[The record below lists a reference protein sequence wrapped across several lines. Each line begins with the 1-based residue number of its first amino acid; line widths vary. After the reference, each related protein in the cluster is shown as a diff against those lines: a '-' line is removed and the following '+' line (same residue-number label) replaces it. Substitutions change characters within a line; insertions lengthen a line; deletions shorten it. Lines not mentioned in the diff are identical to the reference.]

1 MKLVFLS
8 KTRQAGDACS
18 FVFQPVEPVAWTAGQ
33 SIRLEI
39 GGEERRFS
47 IVSAPFEQN
56 IAIATRL
63 SDSRFKQLLANLSP
77 SDVIDGYGIEGDFL
91 WETGTSKHVLL
102 ASGIGITPYIPMFRQ
117 LHHDRRPIAAR
128 LVYANRDDEFVFGD
142 ELRKLA
148 AGHPELKVDF
158 LPGQRLG
165 RGIIKKYA
173 AELGRSTVYV
183 SGPEAMVR
191 EVSEFLL
198 AAGVPET
205 RLRQDLFTGRA
216 GWDG

>member
-1 MKLVFLS
+1 M
-8 KTRQAGDACS
+8 
-18 FVFQPVEPVAWTAGQ
+18 FVFGPAEPVDWIAGQ

-47 IVSAPFEQN
+47 IVSAPFEQH
-56 IAIATRL
+56 IAIATRP
-63 SDSRFKQLLANLSP
+63 SDSRFKQLLANLTP
-77 SDVIDGYGIEGDFL
+77 GDMIDGYGIEGDFL
-91 WETGTSKHVLL
+91 WEADNQKNILL
-102 ASGIGITPYIPMFRQ
+102 ASGIGITPYMSMLKQ
-117 LHHDRRPIAAR
+117 LHHDRRPISAR
-128 LVYANRDDEFVFGD
+128 LVYANRDEAFVFGD

-148 AGHPELKVDF
+148 AGQPELEVGF
-158 LPGQRLG
+158 LSGQRLG
-165 RGIIKKYA
+165 RDIAMRLA
-173 AELGRSTVYV
+173 AKLAGNTVYV

-191 EVSEFLL
+191 EVSEHLL